1 MKILAHCRNRGIAPH
16 MTSLGESKYSQ
27 EMDLLQD
34 TYAGAM
40 LEDVRDLQKAIVGAS
55 EASLIGVGSGGSFT
69 VASLLCNLHEAYTG
83 RVSRPSTPLEIICNP
98 TLAASSPVFLVSAE
112 GKNPDVIEALRRARR
127 HSARP
132 VHVIVNRADCPLVL
146 EANALGDVKSH
157 CYELANKDG
166 YLATNSLLLD
176 SILVA
181 RAYSELNP
189 QLEQLPPTI
198 SELKIGDASIEEWV
212 NDGKKFVEACVLRG
226 TLTIVYSP
234 LLKPIAADLESK
246 LSEAALLHVQLVDL
260 RSYAHGR
267 HLWLANRPD
276 DCAILAITDR
286 ALSGLWDAMKEL
298 FPVQVP
304 VYTMRLQGASP
315 NDLIAG
321 LIAQMHLVG
330 EIGKLLKIDPG
341 KPGASD
347 FGRKL
352 YYLNLSDHIE
362 KPHDHQHKAISS
374 KYDTIGAL
382 WPSNRDHGPVNRAE
396 KEFIQDLE
404 SKVFKCIVFDYDGT
418 LCSSQRRDAPPDTA
432 ILNHLTRLVE
442 AGVHVGIA
450 SGRGGSVQQCLESCL
465 PAEILEKITI
475 GLYNGGWISKADM
488 SVIPSGQTSEFLSHV
503 SRIIVRL
510 KGLGIP
516 IDSYKVNPPY
526 QVSIR
531 FREGL
536 STDKMWFVVAD
547 ALRQDGLDTTGL
559 VKSKHSV
566 DVLAPGINKSRVIA
580 DIVQKTH
587 IHPYEIITVG
597 DQGAWPGN
605 DFALLEHKYSLS
617 VDVPSRRLDRGWKLA
632 PTHLRDV
639 DATLWY
645 LKKID
650 LDLQGRF
657 RFVAIRD

>member
-1 MKILAHCRNRGIAPH
+1 
-16 MTSLGESKYSQ
+16 MTSLEKNKYTQ
-27 EMDLLQD
+27 EINLLPD

-40 LEDVRDLQKAIVGAS
+40 IEDVRDLQKAIVGAS

-98 TLAASSPVFLVSAE
+98 TLASSSPVFLVSAE

-132 VHVIVNRADCPLVL
+132 VHIIVNRTDCPLML
-146 EANALGDVKSH
+146 EAQALGDVKSH
-157 CYELANKDG
+157 CFELINKDG
-166 YLATNSLLLD
+166 YLATNSLILD
-176 SILVA
+176 AILVA

-189 QLEQLPPTI
+189 ELEQLPKEITG
-198 SELKIGDASIEEWV
+198 LKIGNTSIEEWV
-212 NDGKKFVEACVLRG
+212 LNGANFVEECVLRG
-226 TLTIVYSP
+226 SLTIVYSP

-267 HLWLANRPD
+267 HLWLANRPE
-276 DCAILAITDR
+276 DCAVLAITDR
-286 ALSGLWDAMKEL
+286 ALSGLWDAMKKL
-298 FPVQVP
+298 FPEQVP
-304 VYTMRLQGASP
+304 VYTMRLNGASP
-315 NDLIAG
+315 TDLIGG

-330 EIGKLLKIDPG
+330 AIGDLKKIDPG
-341 KPGASD
+341 KPGASE
-347 FGRKL
+347 FGRSL

-362 KPHDHQHKAISS
+362 KPQEHQHKAISS

-396 KEFIQDLE
+396 KEFIQGLE
-404 SKVFKCIVFDYDGT
+404 SKIFKSIVFDYDGT
-418 LCSSQRRDAPPDTA
+418 LCSSQRRDAPPHAT
-432 ILNHLTRLVE
+432 ILEHLTKLVSS
-442 AGVHVGIA
+442 GVHVGIA
-450 SGRGGSVQQCLESCL
+450 SGRGDSVQQCLETCL
-465 PAEILEKITI
+465 PKDILEKITI
-475 GLYNGGWISKADM
+475 GLYNGGWISTA
-488 SVIPSGQTSEFLSHV
+488 STRVTANGNTSEFLSHV
-503 SRIIVRL
+503 TRIIVRL
-510 KGLGIP
+510 KSLGIP
-516 IDSYKVNPPY
+516 IDSYKVNAPY

-547 ALRQDGLDTTGL
+547 ALRQDGLDTAGL

-580 DIVQKTH
+580 DIIQKTR
-587 IHPYEIITVG
+587 IHPYEIITIG

-617 VDVPSRRLDRGWKLA
+617 VDIPSRRLDRGWKLA

-645 LKKID
+645 LDKIEID
-650 LDLQGRF
+650 DQNEF
-657 RFVAIRD
+657 KFVGIGS